1 MSITPSHILQ
11 YLYCPRFIYFEYV
24 LCIPQYQEKYYK
36 VEKGRDIHD
45 QKTELNKDYLRKR
58 IGVAD
63 KIITP
68 YLTNSYLR
76 GEVDEV
82 LFLNNN
88 TAAPL
93 DYKFAAYNDTVYDTY
108 KTQLVCYAI
117 LIESNFDQTVDKGY
131 LVYVRSKNKLVEVVI
146 TQADKEA
153 VINIVQAIVAIIEQN
168 VFPKATTNK
177 KRCSDCT
184 YRNICI
190 K

>member
-24 LCIPQYQEKYYK
+24 LCIPEYQEKYYK
-36 VEKGRDIHD
+36 VEKGRDIHE

-82 LFLNNN
+82 LFLNNI
-88 TAAPL
+88 TAARL
-93 DYKFAAYNDTVYDTY
+93 DYKFA
-108 KTQLVCYAI
+108 
-117 LIESNFDQTVDKGY
+117 
-131 LVYVRSKNKLVEVVI
+131 
-146 TQADKEA
+146 
-153 VINIVQAIVAIIEQN
+153 
-168 VFPKATTNK
+168 P
-177 KRCSDCT
+177 
-184 YRNICI
+184 
-190 K
+190 